1 MVSDM
6 ADVAPAYLTREEA
19 GAARR
24 DLTRRRLVALALV
37 APLLLFLLFA
47 FFAPIAAMLNRS
59 VYNPTVSQL
68 IPDTLALL
76 DEWSGTA
83 TPDAAVLRAMAIDL
97 KRLQLDRE
105 SGKLAD
111 EINRRLPGRSSLVKA
126 SARRLAR
133 NSDEED
139 RKRTRLNSSN

>member
-1 MVSDM
+1 MLPDI

-68 IPDTLALL
+68 IPDPLAPL
-76 DEWSGTA
+76 DERSGTG
-83 TPDAAVLRAMAIDL
+83 TPAPGVLRAMGADL
-97 KRLQLDRE
+97 PRLQ
-105 SGKLAD
+105 
-111 EINRRLPGRSSLVKA
+111 PGRPPGQVA
-126 SARRLAR
+126 A
-133 NSDEED
+133 ED
-139 RKRTRLNSSN
+139 